1 MQRICRWW
9 RYAVL
14 LGSSAV
20 LLQTS
25 GCAIDSATMTTLLTQ
40 VLTQV
45 LTESLQ
51 SGLLTTSCTA

>member
-14 LGSSAV
+14 LGSSAI

-25 GCAIDSATMTTLLTQ
+25 GCAIDSATLTNILAQ
-40 VLTQV
+40 ALVQA
-45 LTESLQ
+45 LQ
-51 SGLLTTSCTA
+51 SGLLTTTCTA